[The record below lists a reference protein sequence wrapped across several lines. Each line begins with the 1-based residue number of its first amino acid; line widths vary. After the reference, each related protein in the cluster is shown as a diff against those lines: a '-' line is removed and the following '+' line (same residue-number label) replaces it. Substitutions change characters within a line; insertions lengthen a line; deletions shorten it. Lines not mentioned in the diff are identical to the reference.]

1 MNDFLLYFQLGLH
14 HVLDINAYDHVLFF
28 IALMIPY
35 GFRDI
40 KNILILV
47 TIFTIGHTSSLI
59 LSVFN
64 IVSINPTLVEFL
76 IPLSI
81 LLTALYYMYI
91 VRHNIKH
98 PNENIIRSITMAFG
112 IIHGLGFS
120 NYFKAILPG
129 NASDKLLPLLEF
141 ALGIE
146 TAQIV
151 VVILVLVI
159 GVFAHKILKFST
171 RDWALTLA
179 VFVIGVVTPMLI
191 ESDIWILE

>member
-1 MNDFLLYFQLGLH
+1 MNDFLLYFKLGLN

-47 TIFTIGHTSSLI
+47 TIFTVGHTSSLI
-59 LSVFN
+59 LSVYN
-64 IVSINPTLVEFL
+64 IVSVNSIIVEFL

-98 PNENIIRSITMAFG
+98 PNESIIRGITLAFG
-112 IIHGLGFS
+112 VIHGLGFS

-146 TAQIV
+146 VAQIF
-151 VVILVLVI
+151 VVILVLIV
-159 GVFAHKILKFST
+159 GVFAHNVLKFT
-171 RDWALTLA
+171 VRDWALTLSA
-179 VFVIGVVTPMLI
+179 FVIGVVTPMLI
-191 ESDIWILE
+191 QSDIWITE